1 MARENY
7 WIRDGQWKRIDKA
20 QPAQVI
26 PFCSCQPQILHTDRK
41 YVAEPWLRSQPIR
54 KRRTLELIRTQ
65 SFKVTGDVRSTGTR
79 WKGSFTTPLGQ
90 TIHQVPITD
99 PAFIDRLDAG
109 HTPSSQCLITMSL
122 GLPHRPPGWKGEDPC
137 WKLIAG
143 VIELS
148 ISDLILIEM
157 QRVGWSIAQGRDW
170 IERQYQKRSRQH
182 LTQFERAEFLGH
194 LKTL

>member
-1 MARENY
+1 
-7 WIRDGQWKRIDKA
+7 
-20 QPAQVI
+20 
-26 PFCSCQPQILHTDRK
+26 
-41 YVAEPWLRSQPIR
+41 
-54 KRRTLELIRTQ
+54 
-65 SFKVTGDVRSTGTR
+65 
-79 WKGSFTTPLGQ
+79 
-90 TIHQVPITD
+90 
-99 PAFIDRLDAG
+99 
-109 HTPSSQCLITMSL
+109 MSL
-122 GLPHRPPGWKGEDPC
+122 GLPHRPPSWKGEDPC

-170 IERQYQKRSRQH
+170 IERQYKKRSRQH